1 MRAGVKCPG
10 YDQQL
15 KWSNKYEVFLPNGAE
30 KAVRKT
36 AGAPNAKKNDA
47 EVPAMHV
54 SDASNKSKSPVTPTN
69 DQEHD
74 EVAQGNPFVDDLS
87 AQTTSPSH
95 SLLNVPELEEC
106 SKVPELAEYL
116 DFLDPVPTLDY
127 LDTFDFSRFGEDS
140 IDPLERHSPGDA
152 PSLSQ
157 MDRSQGHWLRRGST
171 SFSTSASVSSNSIS
185 VPSLN
190 RADGATDR
198 SGFINGRL
206 TSIAPSK
213 SLNTPALVLV
223 EFYFKETAQIF
234 SCYDSKMNPFRTT
247 VSRLWDSS
255 PLLYSTLQSMAAA
268 SLVQD
273 FPQLG
278 ALGRKLR
285 KDAVELLDQCPSH
298 NLDSLLAML
307 MLGGSASWHDPRD
320 LGLSFFNRIRKCLST
335 MPASA
340 FTQADV
346 DYHFFH
352 QSMTYWE
359 MLLSYVA
366 EDDTLDMCERPV
378 MSTGTTPLHFVP
390 HPWTGF
396 ARDTQNAVQQV
407 GRLIRKQRKMA
418 FSHRFASLAHI
429 RQLEKDMATASE
441 LEQYL
446 VNLSYPLEHTV
457 VDPEDSNTP
466 VWHLLTLAEVYRCSG
481 LMQLY
486 HIFPDLLDR
495 RLSKDGLLDLEAH
508 HDGVPGGI
516 EHRMKLRNSWLTSSA
531 VQVLSMMKSIPVES
545 GTRDFQPFI
554 LVSLSSELRTP
565 ARVQSTGSSTS
576 EAAPVDQLDGV
587 NSHAIEISRM
597 RHFVKNRLNSF
608 LYILPPKPIH
618 VCLDIIT
625 ETWKRMDACASLAV
639 DVRVDEEGLYDHPTD
654 VYWMDVMIENGW
666 ETTMA

>member
-1 MRAGVKCPG
+1 V
-10 YDQQL
+10 QL
-15 KWSNKYEVFLPNGAE
+15 L
-30 KAVRKT
+30 
-36 AGAPNAKKNDA
+36 
-47 EVPAMHV
+47 
-54 SDASNKSKSPVTPTN
+54 
-69 DQEHD
+69 
-74 EVAQGNPFVDDLS
+74 
-87 AQTTSPSH
+87 
-95 SLLNVPELEEC
+95 
-106 SKVPELAEYL
+106 
-116 DFLDPVPTLDY
+116 
-127 LDTFDFSRFGEDS
+127 
-140 IDPLERHSPGDA
+140 
-152 PSLSQ
+152 
-157 MDRSQGHWLRRGST
+157 
-171 SFSTSASVSSNSIS
+171 
-185 VPSLN
+185 
-190 RADGATDR
+190 
-198 SGFINGRL
+198 
-206 TSIAPSK
+206 
-213 SLNTPALVLV
+213 
-223 EFYFKETAQIF
+223 
-234 SCYDSKMNPFRTT
+234 FR
-247 VSRLWDSS
+247 
-255 PLLYSTLQSMAAA
+255 
-268 SLVQD
+268 
-273 FPQLG
+273 
-278 ALGRKLR
+278 
-285 KDAVELLDQCPSH
+285 
-298 NLDSLLAML
+298 LAML

-320 LGLSFFNRIRKCLST
+320 LGLTFFNRIRKCLST

-352 QSMTYWE
+352 QSMMYWE

-366 EDDTLDMCERPV
+366 EDDTLDMCERPI
-378 MSTGTTPLHFVP
+378 MSTGSTPLHFVP

-429 RQLEKDMATASE
+429 RQLERYMATASE

-466 VWHLLTLAEVYRCSG
+466 VWHLLTLAEVYRCTG

-495 RLSKDGLLDLEAH
+495 RLSKDGLLDLEAL
-508 HDGVPGGI
+508 HDCIPGGI
-516 EHRMKLRNSWLTSSA
+516 EHRMKLRNSWLTLSA

-565 ARVQSTGSSTS
+565 ARAQATGSSTS
-576 EAAPVDQLDGV
+576 EAEPVDQLDGV

-625 ETWKRMDACASLAV
+625 ETWKRMDECASLAV
-639 DVRVDEEGLYDHPTD
+639 DIRVDEEGLYDHPTD